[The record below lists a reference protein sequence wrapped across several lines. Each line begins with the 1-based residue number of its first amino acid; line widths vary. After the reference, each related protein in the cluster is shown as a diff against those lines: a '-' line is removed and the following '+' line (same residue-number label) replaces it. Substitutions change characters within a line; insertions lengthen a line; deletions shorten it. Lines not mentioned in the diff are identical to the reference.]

1 MGSRCATSNVIQSS
15 MPWKL
20 LNKGQHHKK
29 KKKLNSRCDL
39 VAEKPEKEGG
49 KKWILLAAF
58 SYNNEQGCLLTV
70 QLGCFIERSL
80 VSGVCADR
88 CSIFICSTAD
98 WLSVKLGFGVIPV
111 VMWIWCRKREA
122 IGVKHSP
129 TQCSVGFQL
138 HLLSL

>member
-1 MGSRCATSNVIQSS
+1 M
-15 MPWKL
+15 
-20 LNKGQHHKK
+20 
-29 KKKLNSRCDL
+29 
-39 VAEKPEKEGG
+39 AEKPENEGG
-49 KKWILLAAF
+49 KKRILLAAL
-58 SYNNEQGCLLTV
+58 SYHNEQCCLLTV

-122 IGVKHSP
+122 VLAIGVKHSP
-129 TQCSVGFQL
+129 TQCSAGFQL